1 MLSHNSDA
9 ARVAVPAGRVAV
21 TGCQPR
27 GIFLVTA
34 LGIAFGGLP
43 AASKAQV
50 ALVEEVVKAPIPLT
64 TKSGAQSWEIV
75 VTVFHDARRPKSPFL
90 VLNHGRSSND
100 AERAAT
106 GRVRYSEI
114 SHYLVSLGFAVL
126 VPTRIGYGVTGG
138 PDVEYSGSC
147 NDRNYAP
154 GFDAAGEETAAVL
167 QHARTLP
174 YVDLSRGI
182 VAGTSFGGM
191 TAIKLATLKLPG
203 LAGAVNFSGGVGG
216 NPKEHPGKPCSP
228 FALEA
233 LYRSYGAAAMVPS
246 LWLYSPNDRYWGPQ
260 LPKQWFRTYVAA
272 GGRAQFIELPAYG
285 EDGHQSFVHNPA
297 AWKPAFER
305 FIRSLGFMARSPA

>member
-114 SHYLVSLGFAVL
+114 SHYLVSL
-126 VPTRIGYGVTGG
+126 
-138 PDVEYSGSC
+138 
-147 NDRNYAP
+147 
-154 GFDAAGEETAAVL
+154 
-167 QHARTLP
+167 
-174 YVDLSRGI
+174 
-182 VAGTSFGGM
+182 
-191 TAIKLATLKLPG
+191 
-203 LAGAVNFSGGVGG
+203 
-216 NPKEHPGKPCSP
+216 
-228 FALEA
+228 
-233 LYRSYGAAAMVPS
+233 
-246 LWLYSPNDRYWGPQ
+246 
-260 LPKQWFRTYVAA
+260 
-272 GGRAQFIELPAYG
+272 
-285 EDGHQSFVHNPA
+285 
-297 AWKPAFER
+297 
-305 FIRSLGFMARSPA
+305 